1 MIVLRSRREIEKLRA
16 ANRIVAEV
24 LEYLRSLIRP
34 GISTAELD
42 RAAEKM
48 IVSQGARPAFK
59 GYAGFP
65 ATLCTSINNEIV
77 HGIPSP
83 KRVLRE
89 GDIISVDVGT
99 CLDGYFGDAA
109 ITVPVGRISPEAERL
124 IEVTRIS
131 LERAIARAESG
142 VRLFTVS
149 HEVQAYAEERGFSV
163 VRDFVGHG
171 IGTELHEPPQI
182 PNYGQ
187 PGTGLKLKSGM
198 VLAIEPMINQ
208 GGWEIE
214 VLDDGWTAVT
224 RDRKL
229 SAHFEHTIAVTDQ
242 GPEIL
247 SCL

>member
-48 IVSQGARPAFK
+48 IVSRGARPAFK

-77 HGIPSP
+77 HGIPSS

-99 CLDGYFGDAA
+99 CLEGYFGDAA

-142 VRLFTVS
+142 ARLFTVS

-171 IGTELHEPPQI
+171 IGTELHEPPQV

-214 VLDDGWTAVT
+214 VLEDGWTAVT